1 MENFQSIIA
10 SLKATDSSKLVFV
23 FNQIDATGFQPNWRN
38 QVDASV
44 VVYLLSVPL
53 VVEAVY
59 FELQVGVVVAEC
71 GAVDAE
77 SGPVRVKIIPDHR
90 RLADRGETPARWMT
104 IIHQKFDSNCSKF
117 HLLSKFCPLTWFQ

>member
-1 MENFQSIIA
+1 MCNITFQSIIA
-10 SLKATDSSKLVFV
+10 SLKATDTSKLVFV
-23 FNQIDATGFQPNWRN
+23 FNQIDATG
-38 QVDASV
+38 SISI

-77 SGPVRVKIIPDHR
+77 SGPVRVEIIPDHR
-90 RLADRGETPARWMT
+90 RLTDRGETPAR
-104 IIHQKFDSNCSKF
+104 
-117 HLLSKFCPLTWFQ
+117 